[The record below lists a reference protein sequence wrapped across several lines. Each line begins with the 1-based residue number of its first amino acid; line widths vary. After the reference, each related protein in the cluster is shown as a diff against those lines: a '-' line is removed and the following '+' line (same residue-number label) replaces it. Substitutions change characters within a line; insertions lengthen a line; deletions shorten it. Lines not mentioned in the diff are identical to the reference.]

1 MDNRY
6 TSSTSYRKQNRTGND
21 ANSFHRLRKS
31 TQKLSIF
38 TERFNSHGTSFEPSG
53 KSAAVMAIQEN
64 RQREKRELT
73 DLNDRFASYIE
84 RVRFLEAQNKKYQL
98 EIDHLRKKWGSETSK
113 VKEVYEKEITE
124 ARHILDDATNDCATI
139 ELRAKHAEE
148 ETHKLQ
154 DRCRSLLT
162 GRESDQKKIELMQKQ
177 LFANEADLH
186 LFRRRITDLED
197 EQKRYYIESEKLTSD
212 ICRITKDLDH
222 EIITRVQL
230 EKQKQKLEKEIEF
243 LKELHTHEVEEMKQ
257 LNFVDTALDPTRF
270 FKHELADA
278 VKNIR
283 KDYEQLN
290 DQQRNELQLWYQIKV
305 TQAIQEIKNAE
316 TLEKPKRIHEQEE
329 IKRLRTLAAN
339 SQQDI
344 TAISQRN
351 QELENRI
358 RQLEELIS
366 HERDEHIR
374 TKDERNQK
382 ISVLRTRLGDLERN
396 YDELVTTKSSLNAE
410 IAIYRKLLEGEE
422 NREGL
427 QQIISNVGEQNQA
440 NVSASSSESTG
451 FLLSHPT
458 KHDSQET
465 QVQSSANHEISPR
478 SVKYH
483 VITESTIVEHF
494 NQSKAGRIQAIIH
507 EELVRFRRQS
517 LKRNNFC
524 TPSQN
529 LSSNRKESTIFEQ
542 VYGGRRLRPTT
553 ICLNVPW
560 ILATNVYERSG
571 IDLTKRKF
579 KTKTFFETHAMREK
593 YPPKAVTP
601 PSSDYTDAYL
611 AAFAPK
617 LIRAKNIHRL
627 TSPIFARVKP
637 ISLEQIRT
645 HSLSSAVSIRT
656 SRTRSNNNNTL
667 NSFNKNLSF
676 SPNTYSVYSSNIPNK
691 YEPFPSAQPFS
702 AATIIQPSLS
712 KMSTTY
718 QYESSYEQIY
728 KLLPTYSSSPATS
741 LLSPSA
747 KPTYKP
753 SVSFQSA
760 PLSFPNNI
768 YPNHINKSTILSP
781 SKTDGQSNKPE
792 TLVFQHDEDI
802 SSSSIE
808 KPSPITTPL
817 SESSK
822 LNIEPQTDHEDL
834 STASSRPIQILEN
847 TLNKYDTLINQ
858 ISDVLAS
865 VSPLSS
871 TVSSMSPNQ
880 SILDYELTADGSPII
895 RHKRLEHQS
904 ATNTNTPPCTKAK
917 YLIRDDSYDKI
928 VIAIADLDRELN
940 PPSDTEMSTQF
951 DEEDNCETIK
961 SSTLPNENYEQSEAL
976 LNDEKQRSLITK
988 RIENEYSSSSTSSLF
1003 EVEKEEEE
1011 KLTDMQPIN
1020 ETRSNNDEFIQ
1031 LETDLSSNIL
1041 SDEDLY
1047 DEAVLSETNAENV
1060 IEDNSVENNENDEN
1074 LSYQSFTEEITR
1086 STAST
1091 ISSGEE
1097 QITSSTSP
1105 TTDEEQMS
1113 SSDSEDSLFIEP
1125 YSTESQTTVIKQQQ
1139 QLESSTL
1146 PETST
1151 EFSDSTNKQCSS
1163 SELIESQSSDQ
1174 QHITSPSGAQSVVS
1188 IDTTNEN
1195 KISAEDEWIFI
1206 SNIIDQEDIDLQ
1218 IKEIESNTMKISTQL
1233 IDDISSATMASM
1245 PLSSSSTVMSSIDVL
1260 SNSIRTSYICSDVYH
1275 GYQGEKN
1282 QIIESSLDENI
1293 ETVPC
1298 TVSHVQEIG
1307 ATLPSNT
1314 QNQTNDSLNS
1324 KTKSNEDGIQ
1334 IEESEKTELQT
1345 LHDTATLTL
1354 QAKLSTEPGREQ
1366 EALSTAHTEQSKLN
1380 SVEDT
1385 TDFAIQKPSS
1395 SSSCMKNL
1403 DDHSIDETEPV
1414 KSFLQDSIQANVS
1427 DSIAPLIETI
1437 KNQATVPVQTSKEH
1451 NERSSLD
1458 ILLEKLIKNIVNES
1472 TSVSS
1477 PTILIT
1483 GNNQNTD
1490 QSILNTEYSIVQS
1503 TENQEDVLLE
1513 SSSLEI
1519 PTLLSAE
1526 NKTTESS
1533 LPNANIQNDQ
1543 QILTTSVV
1551 ESEQAIQIEFASE
1564 TPEPTNSEQAIYK
1577 IQPWE
1582 VVVET
1587 IDHAISSSLTEENSP
1602 MIKQE
1607 FITINDRHFNEE
1619 IMPIEAPR
1627 NQSSE
1632 ENEHIVTATISDVY
1646 SEHQNDLDMGL
1657 ATSLPQNVP
1666 TLDISK
1672 DDVIISNIIR
1682 PSIGDTIYTVVS
1694 KLEQKTIQNID
1705 EVPLSANNR
1714 IVSIYSQI
1722 ANATQQVPSEIEYEP
1737 MTSIRTKIENMST
1750 KRSAD
1755 FCESSATNTEPNS
1768 FELIHALRNHS
1779 IALSNVTSQIL
1790 HPPERSSTSPAS
1802 SHVTSSDRYVS
1813 YAIHQMG
1820 DSSEERLPAIPIAAG
1835 IPIYK
1840 NLNEYVVYEPIVVTN
1855 RSMTKEDDSTEFDAT
1870 ENLTLY
1876 TDDLFTQKLCEL
1888 DASRD
1893 DIDLNVSSTDD
1904 DVDEEFDRNDLT
1916 NIDHMNDKLT
1926 EQNTDLNVDE
1936 DVYPSYDRATTPS
1949 SNNSSSSSRQ
1959 QLDYIYIIPG
1969 YPGLWRPSANTCSS
1983 TSPKAYDADDE
1994 SRASR
1999 NRNAL
2004 RPSSSANRPLSY
2016 QQRQDQATTITHT
2029 DMLPSH
2035 LPSVRPDTID
2045 LVTRSLSE
2053 LPVNASESDS
2063 YHTCPSSISKS
2074 QKHNKL
2080 HEIKSSEEQRQTS
2093 PDESI
2098 ILIRERERGVSLPV
2112 TMKIDCDDI
2121 ALRLSTSTPIDTN
2134 LYSITPY
2141 ELASPS
2147 THSEPPLPDISD
2159 SSGRQSSASLI
2170 NYEHDRQ
2177 KLPPWLN
2184 TEKTVTTINE
2194 DSDGPLESRVTFLKS
2209 AKGPIIIAHCDPQ
2222 GNYIVIDNTSQ
2233 SKNID
2238 LTNWTIR
2245 QEDDKGGHLFFKFP
2259 DNFHLKS
2266 NQSLKILTKI
2276 DQSEQINDDLVAST
2290 VSSWHIGPNI
2300 VTTLYNSEGKDRST
2314 LIKKT
2319 IFF

>member
-6 TSSTSYRKQNRTGND
+6 TSSTSYQKQNRTGND
-21 ANSFHRLRKS
+21 ANIFDRLRKS
-31 TQKLSIF
+31 SQNISIV
-38 TERFNSHGTSFEPSG
+38 TDRFNSRGTSFEPSG
-53 KSAAVMAIQEN
+53 KSAVVMAIQEK

-73 DLNDRFASYIE
+73 HLNDRFASYIE

-124 ARHILDDATNDCATI
+124 GRHILNDATKDCATI

-162 GRESDQKKIELMQKQ
+162 GRESDQKKIELIQKQ
-177 LFANEADLH
+177 LFDNEADLD

-230 EKQKQKLEKEIEF
+230 ENQKQNLEKEIEF
-243 LKELHTHEVEEMKQ
+243 LKEIHLHEIEEMKQ
-257 LNFVDTALDPTRF
+257 LNFVDTTLDPTRF
-270 FKHELADA
+270 FKHELANA

-290 DQQRNELQLWYQIKV
+290 DQQRNELELWYQIKV
-305 TQAIQEIKNAE
+305 TQAVQEIKNAQA
-316 TLEKPKRIHEQEE
+316 LEKPKRILEQEE
-329 IKRLRTLAAN
+329 IKRLRTLVAD
-339 SQQDI
+339 SRQDI
-344 TAISQRN
+344 TTISQRN
-351 QELENRI
+351 RELENRI
-358 RQLEELIS
+358 RQLEELILQ
-366 HERDEHIR
+366 ERDQHIR

-382 ISVLRTRLGDLERN
+382 ISVLRTRLEDLERN
-396 YDELVTTKSSLNAE
+396 YDELVTTKSSLDAE
-410 IAIYRKLLEGEE
+410 ITIYRKLLEGEE

-440 NVSASSSESTG
+440 NVSASSGESTS
-451 FLLSHPT
+451 FLRSHPT
-458 KHDSQET
+458 THDSQET
-465 QVQSSANHEISPR
+465 QVQSSANREISPG
-478 SVKYH
+478 SGKYH
-483 VITESTIVEHF
+483 VITESTSIEHF
-494 NQSKAGRIQAIIH
+494 SQNKAKRIQAIIH

-517 LKRNNFC
+517 LNRNNFC

-542 VYGGRRLRPTT
+542 VYGGRRQRPTT

-560 ILATNVYERSG
+560 IPATHATNVYECSG
-571 IDLTKRKF
+571 IDLTNRKF
-579 KTKTFFETHAMREK
+579 KRKTFFETRAMWEK
-593 YPPKAVTP
+593 YPPKALTP

-627 TSPIFARVKP
+627 TSPIFAHVKP
-637 ISLEQIRT
+637 ISLEQIT
-645 HSLSSAVSIRT
+645 TCSLSSDVSIRT
-656 SRTRSNNNNTL
+656 SRTRSNNNNT
-667 NSFNKNLSF
+667 
-676 SPNTYSVYSSNIPNK
+676 SNIPNK
-691 YEPFPSAQPFS
+691 YEPFPSTQPFS
-702 AATIIQPSLS
+702 AATIMQPCLS
-712 KMSTTY
+712 KMSTTS
-718 QYESSYEQIY
+718 QYDFSYEQIY
-728 KLLPTYSSSPATS
+728 KPLPTYSSSP
-741 LLSPSA
+741 SA
-747 KPTYKP
+747 KPIYKP
-753 SVSFQSA
+753 SVSFQYA
-760 PLSFPNNI
+760 PLSFPNNV
-768 YPNHINKSTILSP
+768 YPNQTNKPTIVSP
-781 SKTDGQSNKPE
+781 SKTEGHRSKPE

-802 SSSSIE
+802 SSLSIE
-808 KPSPITTPL
+808 KPSPIITPL
-817 SESSK
+817 SESSN
-822 LNIEPQTDHEDL
+822 LNIEPQTDHEDI
-834 STASSRPIQILEN
+834 STASSKPIQILEK

-858 ISDVLAS
+858 ISDILAS

-895 RHKRLEHQS
+895 RQKRLERQS
-904 ATNTNTPPCTKAK
+904 ATNTNTPPRTKAK

-928 VIAIADLDRELN
+928 IIAIADLDSELN

-961 SSTLPNENYEQSEAL
+961 SSTLPNENYEQSETL
-976 LNDEKQRSLITK
+976 LSDGRQRSFITK
-988 RIENEYSSSSTSSLF
+988 RIENEYLSSSTCSLF
-1003 EVEKEEEE
+1003 KVEKEEE
-1011 KLTDMQPIN
+1011 KLTDMQSIN

-1031 LETDLSSNIL
+1031 LEADLSSNIL
-1041 SDEDLY
+1041 NDEDLCDETSESY
-1047 DEAVLSETNAENV
+1047 DEAILSETNAENV

-1074 LSYQSFTEEITR
+1074 LSYQSLTEEITR

-1091 ISSGEE
+1091 ITSGNE
-1097 QITSSTSP
+1097 QIISSTSP
-1105 TTDEEQMS
+1105 MTEEEQMS
-1113 SSDSEDSLFIEP
+1113 TSDSEDILFNEP
-1125 YSTESQTTVIKQQQ
+1125 YSTELQTAVIEQQ

-1146 PETST
+1146 PETSTT

-1174 QHITSPSGAQSVVS
+1174 QRITSPSGAQGVVS
-1188 IDTTNEN
+1188 IDITNEN
-1195 KISAEDEWIFI
+1195 KISDEEEWVFI
-1206 SNIIDQEDIDLQ
+1206 SNIIDQEDIDQQ
-1218 IKEIESNTMKISTQL
+1218 IKEIESNKMKISTQL
-1233 IDDISSATMASM
+1233 IDNISSATMASM
-1245 PLSSSSTVMSSIDVL
+1245 SLSSSSSSTVMSSIDVL
-1260 SNSIRTSYICSDVYH
+1260 SNSISTCYISSDV
-1275 GYQGEKN
+1275 YQGEKN
-1282 QIIESSLDENI
+1282 QIIESPLDENI

-1298 TVSHVQEIG
+1298 AVSHVQETG
-1307 ATLPSNT
+1307 ATLPSNP
-1314 QNQTNDSLNS
+1314 QNETNDVSNS
-1324 KTKSNEDGIQ
+1324 KTKSNEYDIQ
-1334 IEESEKTELQT
+1334 IEESDKTELLT

-1354 QAKLSTEPGREQ
+1354 QAKLSTEPGEEQ
-1366 EALSTAHTEQSKLN
+1366 EILSAVHAEQSKLN

-1385 TDFAIQKPSS
+1385 TYFTIQKPSSS

-1403 DDHSIDETEPV
+1403 DDHSIDEPESV
-1414 KSFLQDSIQANVS
+1414 KSFL
-1427 DSIAPLIETI
+1427 
-1437 KNQATVPVQTSKEH
+1437 
-1451 NERSSLD
+1451 
-1458 ILLEKLIKNIVNES
+1458 
-1472 TSVSS
+1472 
-1477 PTILIT
+1477 
-1483 GNNQNTD
+1483 QNTD

-1503 TENQEDVLLE
+1503 TENQENVLLE

-1526 NKTTESS
+1526 DKTTESS
-1533 LPNANIQNDQ
+1533 LPNADIQNDQ

-1551 ESEQAIQIEFASE
+1551 QSE
-1564 TPEPTNSEQAIYK
+1564 TPEPTNSEQTTYQ
-1577 IQPWE
+1577 IQPWD
-1582 VVVET
+1582 VVVEK
-1587 IDHAISSSLTEENSP
+1587 IDHAISSSLTEGNSP
-1602 MIKQE
+1602 IIKQE
-1607 FITINDRHFNEE
+1607 FISINDRDFDEE
-1619 IMPIEAPR
+1619 IMPVEAPR
-1627 NQSSE
+1627 NQSSK
-1632 ENEHIVTATISDVY
+1632 ENEHIVTTKISDAY

-1672 DDVIISNIIR
+1672 DDVIISNIIHQL
-1682 PSIGDTIYTVVS
+1682 IDDTIHTVVS
-1694 KLEQKTIQNID
+1694 TLQQNTIQNID
-1705 EVPLSANNR
+1705 EVPLAGNNR
-1714 IVSIYSQI
+1714 IVSISSQI
-1722 ANATQQVPSEIEYEP
+1722 ANVTPQVPSEIECDS
-1737 MTSIRTKIENMST
+1737 MTSIRTKIEKLST
-1750 KRSAD
+1750 KRSDD
-1755 FCESSATNTEPNS
+1755 FCESSSTNTEPNS

-1779 IALSNVTSQIL
+1779 IALSGVASPIL
-1790 HPPERSSTSPAS
+1790 HPSERSSSSAAS

-1813 YAIHQMG
+1813 YVIHQMG
-1820 DSSEERLPAIPIAAG
+1820 DSSAERLPAIPIADD

-1855 RSMTKEDDSTEFDAT
+1855 LSMTKEDDSTEFDAT

-1876 TDDLFTQKLCEL
+1876 TDDLFTQKLHEL
-1888 DASRD
+1888 DASK
-1893 DIDLNVSSTDD
+1893 DIDLDLSSTDD

-1926 EQNTDLNVDE
+1926 EQNTDSNVDE
-1936 DVYPSYDRATTPS
+1936 DAYPSYDRATTPS
-1949 SNNSSSSSRQ
+1949 SNNSSSSSRR
-1959 QLDYIYIIPG
+1959 QLDDVYIIPG

-1983 TSPKAYDADDE
+1983 TSPKEYDADDE
-1994 SRASR
+1994 CRESG

-2004 RPSSSANRPLSY
+2004 RSSSSAKRPSSY
-2016 QQRQDQATTITHT
+2016 QQRQDQATTITRT

-2035 LPSVRPDTID
+2035 VPSVRPDTID
-2045 LVTRSLSE
+2045 LLTRSLSE

-2074 QKHNKL
+2074 QKHNEL
-2080 HEIKSSEEQRQTS
+2080 HEIKSFEEQRQTS
-2093 PDESI
+2093 PDERI
-2098 ILIRERERGVSLPV
+2098 ILIRERERERGVSLPV

-2121 ALRLSTSTPIDTN
+2121 ALRLSTSTPTDTN
-2134 LYSITPY
+2134 LYSINPY

-2159 SSGRQSSASLI
+2159 SSGRQSSSSLI

-2184 TEKTVTTINE
+2184 TVKTVTTVKQ
-2194 DSDGPLESRVTFLKS
+2194 DSDGPLESRITFLKS
-2209 AKGPIIIAHCDPQ
+2209 AKGPIIIAHCNPQ
-2222 GNYIVIDNTSQ
+2222 GNYIVIENTSQ

-2245 QEDDKGGHLFFKFP
+2245 QENDKGENLLFKFP

-2276 DQSEQINDDLVAST
+2276 NQSEQINDDLVAST
-2290 VSSWHIGPNI
+2290 VSLWHIGPNI
-2300 VTTLYNSEGKDRST
+2300 VTILYNSEGKDRST

-2319 IFF
+2319 IFS